1 MSSQTIEF
9 EDMVEEIPE
18 GEIPDEVVTLYN
30 NVSQSMLKQI
40 RKRGIRKFSDYNVE
54 RWVRLKFGINED
66 QQVVEKHK
74 IVASQVSRYL
84 LKTQKDYKIPL
95 NEIRNLLELDQELE
109 NQRQK
114 EREKYDRLRSEVE
127 LLRKRK
133 QKNLKKHRK
142 SISSS
147 KKGKLVTESTEVK
160 NNGKVTPVQE
170 TVNGIDYDY
179 IYGKWMD
186 HIKTKSTSKSYW
198 YIHEYIGRFI
208 LKFALAK
215 KSSLVSHGIVQDFL
229 DDYGK
234 GKAAKTMNH
243 YNRVAKYFLEFCQA
257 LD

>member
-1 MSSQTIEF
+1 MSSQTVEF

-66 QQVVEKHK
+66 QQVVQKHK
-74 IVASQVSRYL
+74 IVASQVSKYL
-84 LKTQKDYKIPL
+84 LKTQEDYKIPL
-95 NEIRNLLELDQELE
+95 NEVRNLLELEQELE
-109 NQRQK
+109 FQRQK
-114 EREKYDRLRSEVE
+114 EREKYEKIRSEVE
-127 LLRKRK
+127 ILRKRK
-133 QKNLKKHRK
+133 QKTLKKHRK
-142 SISSS
+142 PVSSS
-147 KKGKLVTESTEVK
+147 KKGKSVIKKSEIK
-160 NNGKVTPVQE
+160 NSGKT
-170 TVNGIDYDY
+170 TVVPEQKKGLDYDY
-179 IYGKWMD
+179 IYRRWMD
-186 HIKTKSTSKSYW
+186 HVKTKSTSKSYW

-208 LKFALAK
+208 LKFAVAN
-215 KSSLVSHGIVQDFL
+215 KSSSVTSEIVQGFL

-243 YNRVAKYFLEFCQA
+243 YNRVAKYFLEFCKA